1 MKQYIGILT
10 MDNGT
15 KIPAML
21 EATDRA
27 EALLKIA
34 KYCSEEGYFPVGVEV
49 ICLFQSIGIIKI

>member
-34 KYCSEEGYFPVGVEV
+34 TYCSKKGYFPDSIEV
-49 ICLFQSIGIIKI
+49 ICLFDSIGILEV